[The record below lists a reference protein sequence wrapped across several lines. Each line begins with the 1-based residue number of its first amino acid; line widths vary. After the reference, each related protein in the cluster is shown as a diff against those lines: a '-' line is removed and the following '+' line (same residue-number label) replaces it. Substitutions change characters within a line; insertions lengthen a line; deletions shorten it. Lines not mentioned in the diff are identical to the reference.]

1 VLVISIFVLSETM
14 EDIFIDLNDTRISK
28 LFRPFLTQLQGNTMV
43 YLVNAAA
50 NFGSLANF
58 FGWN

>member
-1 VLVISIFVLSETM
+1 VLVISTLVLSETM

-50 NFGSLANF
+50 NFGSVS
-58 FGWN
+58 